1 MILSLGDVSSRATTM
16 AGGRLDY
23 SQSETSFWVNM
34 ALAEVASRINAHRP
48 KEGLAVSSTSS
59 GENRVAFPADFDY
72 AMAITCYVPSGST
85 ATSTGTTVVPLRQRD
100 PRWIDA
106 QNISGDNSATNTVSG
121 IPEAYITFS
130 TWIELWPSPNSA
142 YSLQL
147 RYMTK
152 HPTLINSTDTI
163 ILDDRWHPAVL
174 YKTVELLEAAR
185 NNNEAEALAR
195 NRYLSYVASTPNDF
209 ALRQKDRTGLSL
221 SVKLNDRYE

>member
-1 MILSLGDVSSRATTM
+1 MILSLGEIASRATTM
-16 AGGRLDY
+16 AGGRVDY
-23 SQSETSFWVNM
+23 SLSETSFWVNQAAM
-34 ALAEVASRINAHRP
+34 EVGSRINAHRP
-48 KEGLAVSSTSS
+48 KEGLAVSSTTS
-59 GENRVAFPADFDY
+59 GQNRISFPGDFDY
-72 AMAITCYVPSGST
+72 TIAITVYVPSGST

-100 PRWIDA
+100 PRWFDA

-121 IPEAYITFS
+121 IPEVYMVYS
-130 TWIELWPSPNSA
+130 QWIELWPSPNSA
-142 YSLQL
+142 YSMQL

-152 HPTLINSTDTI
+152 APTLVNSTDTL

-209 ALRQKDRTGLSL
+209 ALRQKDPTGLGL
-221 SVKLNDRYE
+221 RFMKTDRFE

>member
-1 MILSLGDVSSRATTM
+1 MILSLGDVASRATTM

-23 SQSETSFWVNM
+23 SLSEASFWVNT
-34 ALAEVASRINAHRP
+34 AYHEVASRINAHRP
-48 KEGLAVSSTSS
+48 KEGLAGSSTSS
-59 GENRVAFPADFDY
+59 GENRIAFPGDFDY
-72 AMAITCYVPSGST
+72 VIALTCYVPSGST

-100 PRWIDA
+100 SRWFDS
-106 QNISGDNSATNTVSG
+106 QNISGDNSATNTASG
-121 IPEAYITFS
+121 IPEAYMTFS
-130 TWIELWPSPNSA
+130 SWIELWPSPNSA
-142 YSLQL
+142 YSMQL

-152 HPTLINSTDTI
+152 APVLVNSTDTL

-221 SVKLNDRYE
+221 SLKLNDRYE